1 MTAPT
6 NGSGGEL
13 LAEYQRF
20 AGETAGK
27 CLALAM
33 STDHPAPDEVLM
45 GIFHASQELAAKAR
59 AEATPPAQVGA
70 ATDSGEGVRYETD
83 DRGLFCKHCGL
94 TALRHHA
101 YVGKAGLYCTAYP
114 TKPDAG
120 KVIREF
126 GARLAQVPDDTP
138 DVAYCGVDMTH
149 GEARKI
155 RDAIASMSTDQEGL
169 VESEL
174 WEACADLT
182 DVLEAETEGF
192 TNEEWAALGSA
203 KLHAEDRIASLVRLT
218 RARQNGSAGQAS
230 YRIEENG
237 CA

>member
-6 NGSGGEL
+6 NGGEL
-13 LAEYQRF
+13 LPCPFCGGEQCTTAPGAFTRWF
-20 AGETAGK
+20 AVCKACGATANSDDGEDQA
-27 CLALAM
+27 
-33 STDHPAPDEVLM
+33 
-45 GIFHASQELAAKAR
+45 IAAWNTR
-59 AEATPPAQVGA
+59 TPTAQVGA

-149 GEARKI
+149 GEARKL
-155 RDAIASMSTDQEGL
+155 RDAIASMSPAEGL

-203 KLHAEDRIASLVRLT
+203 TLHAEDRIASLVRLT